1 MEHASFATRLLMV
14 VGGLFPYGVGIAL
27 TRQAGLGLGSWHVL
41 NDGLTQIL
49 PLSFGAA
56 NVLVGLTLLSSAWL
70 CGIRPALGTLLN
82 ATLVGVYTDLILA
95 TGVLP
100 DLREAGWSPLAVTSR
115 LGLLVSGILLIGL
128 STALYIKGGLGA
140 GPRDG
145 LMLALS
151 RRLAR
156 PVAVVRTGMEVT
168 AVTLGVLLGG
178 AAGLGTLLFALSIGP
193 IVAYWFRVLA
203 VRSPAVAVA
212 AAPVPEVP

>member
-1 MEHASFATRLLMV
+1 MERASFAARLLLV

-41 NDGLTQIL
+41 NDGLTHVI
-49 PLSFGAA
+49 PLSFGVA
-56 NVLVGLTLLSSAWL
+56 NILVGLTLLSSAWL

-82 ATLVGVYTDLILA
+82 ATLVGTYTDLILA
-95 TGVLP
+95 TGVVP
-100 DLREAGWSPLAVTSR
+100 DLRAAGWSPLMVASR
-115 LGLLVSGILLIGL
+115 LGLLASGILLIGL

-151 RRLAR
+151 RRLER
-156 PVAVVRTGMEVT
+156 PVEVVRTGMEVT
-168 AVTLGVLLGG
+168 ALFLGVLLGG

-193 IVAYWFRVLA
+193 VVGYWFRALA
-203 VRSPAVAVA
+203 VWQPAIAIA
-212 AAPVPEVP
+212 AAPTPEAP